1 MQRPSPRLLLFFILI
16 AVLYYVVLKLLPPW
30 TLP

>member
-1 MQRPSPRLLLFFILI
+1 MQRPSPRLFLYLLLI